1 MRRRGHWHARSC
13 LLRVHCK
20 SSIKDAC
27 PPSVAVRPLSAAMSA
42 AKNLVTYS
50 DEEEDANYDDVGMD
64 MSDDE
69 GGDNDK
75 EAAKD
80 SS

>member
-1 MRRRGHWHARSC
+1 
-13 LLRVHCK
+13 
-20 SSIKDAC
+20 
-27 PPSVAVRPLSAAMSA
+27 MSA
-42 AKNLVTYS
+42 NLVTYS

-75 EAAKD
+75 EASKEPA
-80 SS
+80 

>member
-1 MRRRGHWHARSC
+1 
-13 LLRVHCK
+13 
-20 SSIKDAC
+20 
-27 PPSVAVRPLSAAMSA
+27 MSA
-42 AKNLVTYS
+42 GKNLVTYS

-64 MSDDE
+64 MSDD

>member
-1 MRRRGHWHARSC
+1 
-13 LLRVHCK
+13 
-20 SSIKDAC
+20 
-27 PPSVAVRPLSAAMSA
+27 MSA

-64 MSDDE
+64 MSDDDN
-69 GGDNDK
+69 GDNNK

>member
-1 MRRRGHWHARSC
+1 MSTANHP
-13 LLRVHCK
+13 K
-20 SSIKDAC
+20 SIC

-42 AKNLVTYS
+42 NLVTYS

-69 GGDNDK
+69 GGDNDRVAGK
-75 EAAKD
+75 EPA
-80 SS
+80 